1 MQKNLKRSMNGEIIK
16 NPKCKVVREEGFFII
31 NFYKENIKNYKK
43 FVEAVNEQKD
53 NIDLTYF
60 EVNYLENDVPEIRI
74 SEEENSMIFLADLLN
89 QIA

>member
-1 MQKNLKRSMNGEIIK
+1 MNK
-16 NPKCKVVREEGFFII
+16 
-31 NFYKENIKNYKK
+31 
-43 FVEAVNEQKD
+43 KD

-74 SEEENSMIFLADLLN
+74 SEEENSMIFLANLLN